1 MPDCQQTMPDCVA
14 FTTAAD
20 LVHFEQFPA
29 RLGHVRA
36 ALYNLRHRRAER
48 MPLHV
53 AIRSERILCALG
65 ERLENGET
73 CMLGQLEAF
82 LLAGARNWTHYAE
95 SACHCAEVCQETI
108 IRDFYENSPESA
120 EFYVRKMYGPGLA
133 NDFCVKL
140 EGAMLGR
147 AFRVA
152 EDFMRCQ
159 FEEYKAVR
167 EVAAIK
173 DAANNIQPSKDV
185 FFAFGRDQFREAL
198 EQSGLDVSE
207 VVAFGAGCYGT
218 REGVKAFLQAINS
231 RLDALKNCHPDAL
244 FAYEFANHECGYTGE
259 HSEALEAT
267 QAYFPDYEPTAE
279 FLRYLLHSEDE
290 EFCPVLN

>member
-1 MPDCQQTMPDCVA
+1 MNTE
-14 FTTAAD
+14 T
-20 LVHFEQFPA
+20 FETFPA
-29 RLGHVRA
+29 RVGHVRA

-48 MPLHV
+48 MPMHIALR
-53 AIRSERILCALG
+53 AERILCSLG
-65 ERLENGET
+65 ERLENGEP
-73 CMLGQLEAF
+73 CILGSLESF
-82 LLAGARNWTHYAE
+82 LLAGARNWTHYAA
-95 SACHCAEVCQETI
+95 SSCHCAEVCQETI

-120 EFYVRKMYGPGLA
+120 EFYVRKMYGPGLE

-152 EDFMRCQ
+152 EDFMRAR

-167 EVAAIK
+167 EVDAIK
-173 DAANNIQPSKDV
+173 DSANTVQPGKDV
-185 FFAFGRDQFREAL
+185 FFAFGRDQFAEGL
-198 EQSGLDVSE
+198 KESGLDASE

-218 REGVKAFLQAINS
+218 REGIKAFLQGINS

-244 FAYEFANHECGYTGE
+244 FAYEFANHECGYTRE

-279 FLRYLLHSEDE
+279 LLHYLYYSDNE
-290 EFCPVLN
+290 EFSPLIHRIA

>member
-1 MPDCQQTMPDCVA
+1 MNTE
-14 FTTAAD
+14 T
-20 LVHFEQFPA
+20 FETFPA
-29 RLGHVRA
+29 RAGHVRA
-36 ALYNLRHRRAER
+36 ALYNLRYRRAER
-48 MPLHV
+48 MPMHIARRAESL
-53 AIRSERILCALG
+53 LCALG
-65 ERLENGET
+65 ERLDNGET
-73 CMLGQLEAF
+73 CTLGQLESF
-82 LLAGARNWTHYAE
+82 LLAGARNWTHYAA
-95 SACHCAEVCQETI
+95 SACHCAEVCQENI

-120 EFYVRKMYGPGLA
+120 EFYVRKMYAGRLE

-152 EDFMRCQ
+152 EDFMRAR

-167 EVAAIK
+167 EVNAIK
-173 DAANNIQPSKDV
+173 DAANTVQPGKDV
-185 FFAFGRDQFREAL
+185 FFAFGRDQFAEAL
-198 EQSGLDVSE
+198 EQSGLDASE

-218 REGVKAFLQAINS
+218 RAGIKAFLQSINS

-244 FAYEFANHECGYTGE
+244 FAYEFANHECGYTRE

-279 FLRYLLHSEDE
+279 LLHYLYYADNE
-290 EFCPVLN
+290 EFYPLIHRIA

>member
-1 MPDCQQTMPDCVA
+1 MNTE
-14 FTTAAD
+14 T
-20 LVHFEQFPA
+20 FETFPA
-29 RLGHVRA
+29 RVGHVRA
-36 ALYNLRHRRAER
+36 ALYNLRYRRAKAMPMHVARRAES
-48 MPLHV
+48 L
-53 AIRSERILCALG
+53 LCTLG
-65 ERLENGET
+65 SRVENGET
-73 CMLGQLEAF
+73 CILGSLESF
-82 LLAGARNWTHYAE
+82 LLCGARNWTHYAA

-120 EFYVRKMYGPGLA
+120 EFYVRKMYGSGLE

-152 EDFMRCQ
+152 EDFMRAQ

-167 EVAAIK
+167 AVNAIK
-173 DAANNIQPSKDV
+173 DSANTVQPGKDV

-198 EQSGLDVSE
+198 KKSGLDASE

-218 REGVKAFLQAINS
+218 REGIKAFLQAINS

-244 FAYEFANHECGYTGE
+244 FAYEFANHECGYTRE

-267 QAYFPDYEPTAE
+267 QAYFPEYEPTAE
-279 FLRYLLHSEDE
+279 LLHYLYYADNE
-290 EFCPVLN
+290 EFSPLIHRIA

>member
-1 MPDCQQTMPDCVA
+1 MNTE
-14 FTTAAD
+14 T
-20 LVHFEQFPA
+20 FETFPA
-29 RLGHVRA
+29 RAGHVRA

-53 AIRSERILCALG
+53 ARRAESLLCDLG

-73 CMLGQLEAF
+73 CILGSLESF

-120 EFYVRKMYGPGLA
+120 VFYVRKMYSTGLE

-140 EGAMLGR
+140 EGSMLGR

-152 EDFMRCQ
+152 EDFMRGQ

-167 EVAAIK
+167 EVDAIK
-173 DAANNIQPSKDV
+173 DAANTVQPGKDV
-185 FFAFGRDQFREAL
+185 FFAFGREQFAEAL
-198 EQSGLDVSE
+198 EQSGLDASE

-218 REGVKAFLQAINS
+218 REGIKAFLQAINS

-244 FAYEFANHECGYTGE
+244 FAYEFANHESGYTRE

-279 FLRYLLHSEDE
+279 LLHYLYYADNE
-290 EFCPVLN
+290 EFFPLIHRIA